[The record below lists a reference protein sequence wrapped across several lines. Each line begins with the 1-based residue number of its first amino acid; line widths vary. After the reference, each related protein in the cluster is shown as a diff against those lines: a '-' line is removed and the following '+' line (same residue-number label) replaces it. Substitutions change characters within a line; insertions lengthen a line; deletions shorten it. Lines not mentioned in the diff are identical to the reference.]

1 MNFAIET
8 VNLNVYYGQNHV
20 IKDVDLKIPNKGVFA
35 LMGPSGCGKSTM
47 LRTFNRLIELNE
59 DARVEGEVRLFGEN
73 IYSEDVDPIEVRKK
87 VGGMVF
93 QYPNPFPPT

>member
-73 IYSEDVDPIEVRKK
+73 IYSEDVDP
-87 VGGMVF
+87 
-93 QYPNPFPPT
+93 